1 MASMKEKLIDQ
12 LVKHEGEKLQV
23 YECTSGFATIGVGR
37 NLETKGL
44 TKQECDKLNLGTY
57 DKNAIIAKLEVRGIT
72 KEESRYLLSNDIDYF
87 ESELSNVLD
96 WFKTMPETVKMVLI
110 DMAFNL
116 GVNGLLKF
124 KKTLEFI
131 KNGKFINASNE
142 MLNSAWKFQVGQRA
156 YDLSNQLRSL
166 QIKESLSN

>member
-1 MASMKEKLIDQ
+1 
-12 LVKHEGEKLQV
+12 
-23 YECTSGFATIGVGR
+23 
-37 NLETKGL
+37 
-44 TKQECDKLNLGTY
+44 
-57 DKNAIIAKLEVRGIT
+57 
-72 KEESRYLLSNDIDYF
+72 
-87 ESELSNVLD
+87 
-96 WFKTMPETVKMVLI
+96 MPETVKMVLI